1 MFIKKGPG
9 SSFVINIFLYNI
21 CVEWALLYVITNNVI
36 PVTKYNFLANFGHL
50 FRLFVAE
57 TARLLAGT
65 FLDMLNKLY

>member
-36 PVTKYNFLANFGHL
+36 PVTKYNFLANFCKSC
-50 FRLFVAE
+50 
-57 TARLLAGT
+57 
-65 FLDMLNKLY
+65 FLKLSYSIKKGVQRMIS